1 MGSFAVIN
9 SNNGI
14 VYGKIYEALVYGLDA
29 MNENVK
35 RVCDSISFFLSMC
48 THTSTFEHACMLY
61 VSHVQCVHI
70 NVISNEL

>member
-14 VYGKIYEALVYGLDA
+14 VYGKIYEALVYGLDV

-35 RVCDSISFFLSMC
+35 RVCDSISFFL
-48 THTSTFEHACMLY
+48 
-61 VSHVQCVHI
+61 
-70 NVISNEL
+70 

>member
-14 VYGKIYEALVYGLDA
+14 VFRKIYEALVYGLDV

-48 THTSTFEHACMLY
+48 THNERTEASIACTQY
-61 VSHVQCVHI
+61 VSRVQCTYI
-70 NVISNEL
+70 